1 MLHPRTRALRAGLAL
16 LTLLSAA
23 SSRRAA
29 AQQAPSGPHPRL
41 WLDAT
46 TLAGL
51 KAQST
56 GAKGAVARGA
66 ARCSAARTDP
76 SSYATGGWQGFE
88 FVTTLSG
95 CLISWEA
102 TGSAN
107 DLATAIKY
115 WSVLLDDYQTVGD
128 GAGGD
133 DVVTHDT
140 GYAMRTF

>member
-51 KAQST
+51 KA
-56 GAKGAVARGA
+56 RGVM
-66 ARCSAARTDP
+66 SVN
-76 SSYATGGWQGFE
+76 Q
-88 FVTTLSG
+88 VN
-95 CLISWEA
+95 
-102 TGSAN
+102 N
-107 DLATAIKY
+107 DLEVATKP
-115 WSVLLDDYQTVGD
+115 
-128 GAGGD
+128 
-133 DVVTHDT
+133 
-140 GYAMRTF
+140 